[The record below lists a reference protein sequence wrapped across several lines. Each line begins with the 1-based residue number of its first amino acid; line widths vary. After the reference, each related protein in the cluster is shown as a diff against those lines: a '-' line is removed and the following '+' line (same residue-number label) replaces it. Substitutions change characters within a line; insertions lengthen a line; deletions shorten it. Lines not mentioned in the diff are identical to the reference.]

1 MPETNESQCYF
12 VQLQIDSFLD
22 GELAAAQRDAFLA
35 HVQQCQQC
43 GNEYRYAQTVQDE
56 VLGLPL
62 LDCAELALEPIHR
75 LAEGSQVDP
84 GSPASAWWGRLGD
97 LVHGTPLLLRYAVP
111 ALALAVLAL
120 LLLPVVSSPQ
130 QETTLMAGQS
140 ARTEP
145 AYKPEDVVQALEEL
159 NVAIEYLNQLT
170 ERTEVMIGE
179 RFLIAPLQDSLN
191 ASFERA
197 GKRNSKPL
205 NDGPI

>member
-1 MPETNESQCYF
+1 
-12 VQLQIDSFLD
+12 
-22 GELAAAQRDAFLA
+22 
-35 HVQQCQQC
+35 
-43 GNEYRYAQTVQDE
+43 
-56 VLGLPL
+56 
-62 LDCAELALEPIHR
+62 
-75 LAEGSQVDP
+75 
-84 GSPASAWWGRLGD
+84 
-97 LVHGTPLLLRYAVP
+97 
-111 ALALAVLAL
+111 
-120 LLLPVVSSPQ
+120 
-130 QETTLMAGQS
+130 MAGQS

-145 AYKPEDVVQALEEL
+145 AYKPEGVVQALEEL